1 MKENITY
8 TEAITRLEQLTK
20 AIEDGTLDIDNLAVN
35 LKEAQELLKVC
46 KEKLGS
52 IEEEVNKILQSDG
65 KE

>member
-20 AIEDGTLDIDNLAVN
+20 AIEDGTLDIDNLAIN

-46 KEKLGS
+46 KEKLSG

>member
-46 KEKLGS
+46 KEKLGG